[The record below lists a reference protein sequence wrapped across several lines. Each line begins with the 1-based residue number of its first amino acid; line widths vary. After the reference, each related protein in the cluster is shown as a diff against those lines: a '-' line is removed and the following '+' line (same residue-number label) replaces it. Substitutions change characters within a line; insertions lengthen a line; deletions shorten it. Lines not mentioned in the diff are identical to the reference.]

1 MRFEHFGRFAALLI
15 ERAGTDK
22 ETATMPIGDSTV
34 DMEGISLL
42 VTRAQRGDIE
52 ALEQL
57 LLRMHGPLR
66 RYLNRL
72 AGASAADDI
81 LQEVAFKVF
90 LKIKYLREPRV
101 FMAWAFRIATRL
113 AFVHLKKEKQWRELE
128 NDWEVTSSLAT
139 SSLGREGLGPGFL
152 ELVDQ
157 ASPASRAVL
166 LLHYQQ
172 HLSIEEA
179 AAILDIPVGTA
190 KSRLS
195 YGIAAIRK
203 YVKEKQ
209 ENE

>member
-1 MRFEHFGRFAALLI
+1 MVD
-15 ERAGTDK
+15 TDK
-22 ETATMPIGDSTV
+22 EASAVPTGGSTV
-34 DMEGISLL
+34 DTDGISLL
-42 VTRAQRGDIE
+42 VMRAQTGDG
-52 ALEQL
+52 AAFEQL

-66 RYLNRL
+66 QYLNNL
-72 AGASAADDI
+72 AGAAAADDI

-90 LKIKYLREPRV
+90 RNIKHLREPTV
-101 FMAWAFRIATRL
+101 FMAWTFRIATRV
-113 AFVHLKKEKQWRELE
+113 AFDHLKKAKQWRELE
-128 NDWEVTSSLAT
+128 NDPEVARSLAT
-139 SSLGREGLGPGFL
+139 SLSGREGLDESDFL
-152 ELVDQ
+152 ELVRH

-203 YVKEKQ
+203 YIKEKQ

>member
-1 MRFEHFGRFAALLI
+1 
-15 ERAGTDK
+15 
-22 ETATMPIGDSTV
+22 MPTGGSTV
-34 DMEGISLL
+34 DTDGISLL
-42 VTRAQRGDIE
+42 VTRAQTGDV
-52 ALEQL
+52 AAFEQL
-57 LLRMHGPLR
+57 LLRLHGPLR
-66 RYLNRL
+66 QYLNNL
-72 AGASAADDI
+72 AGAAAAADDI

-90 LKIKYLREPRV
+90 RKIKHLREPRV
-101 FMAWAFRIATRL
+101 FMAWTFRIATRV
-113 AFVHLKKEKQWRELE
+113 AFDHLKKAKQWRELE
-128 NDWEVTSSLAT
+128 NDPEVARSLAT
-139 SSLGREGLGPGFL
+139 SLSGREGLESDFL
-152 ELVDQ
+152 ELVSH

>member
-1 MRFEHFGRFAALLI
+1 
-15 ERAGTDK
+15 
-22 ETATMPIGDSTV
+22 MPTGGSTV
-34 DMEGISLL
+34 DIEGVSLL
-42 VTRAQRGDIE
+42 VTRAQSGDV
-52 ALEQL
+52 AAFEQL

-66 RYLNRL
+66 QYLNKL
-72 AGASAADDI
+72 AGAAAADDI

-90 LKIKYLREPRV
+90 RQIKHLREPRV
-101 FMAWAFRIATRL
+101 FMAWTFRIATRV
-113 AFVHLKKEKQWRELE
+113 AFVHLKKTKQWRELANE
-128 NDWEVTSSLAT
+128 PEVARSLTTSLSR
-139 SSLGREGLGPGFL
+139 REGLDQSNFL
-152 ELVDQ
+152 ELVSH

-179 AAILDIPVGTA
+179 ATILDIPVGTA

-203 YVKEKQ
+203 YIKEKQ

>member
-1 MRFEHFGRFAALLI
+1 VVD
-15 ERAGTDK
+15 TDEK
-22 ETATMPIGDSTV
+22 TIAMPTGDSTV
-34 DMEGISLL
+34 DSDGLSLL
-42 VTRAQRGDIE
+42 VTRAQTGDV
-52 ALEQL
+52 AAFEQL

-66 RYLNRL
+66 QYLNKL
-72 AGASAADDI
+72 AGTAAADDI

-90 LKIKYLREPRV
+90 RQVKHLRQPGV
-101 FMAWAFRIATRL
+101 FMAWTFRIATRV
-113 AFVHLKKEKQWRELE
+113 AFDHLKKARRWRELE
-128 NDWEVTSSLAT
+128 NDPAVARFPVTGLP
-139 SSLGREGLGPGFL
+139 GRESLESDFL
-152 ELVDQ
+152 DLVSH

-179 AAILDIPVGTA
+179 AVILDIPVGTV

>member
-1 MRFEHFGRFAALLI
+1 MVDTE
-15 ERAGTDK
+15 K
-22 ETATMPIGDSTV
+22 ETAIPAGESSV
-34 DMEGISLL
+34 DIDGISLL
-42 VTRAQRGDIE
+42 VIRAQTGDVA

-66 RYLNRL
+66 QYLNNL
-72 AGASAADDI
+72 AGAAAAEDI

-90 LKIKYLREPRV
+90 RKIKYLREPRV
-101 FMAWAFRIATRL
+101 FMAWTFRIATRA
-113 AFVHLKKEKQWRELE
+113 AFDHLKKAKQWRELE
-128 NDWEVTSSLAT
+128 NDPEVARSLAAN
-139 SSLGREGLGPGFL
+139 LPGREGLEFDFL
-152 ELVDQ
+152 ELVGH

-179 AAILDIPVGTA
+179 AAILDIPLGTA

-203 YVKEKQ
+203 YVKEK
-209 ENE
+209 

>member
-1 MRFEHFGRFAALLI
+1 MVP
-15 ERAGTDK
+15 TDK
-22 ETATMPIGDSTV
+22 ETAAIPIGGFVLDP
-34 DMEGISLL
+34 EGVGLL
-42 VTRAQRGDIE
+42 VVRAQAGDI
-52 ALEQL
+52 AAFEQL
-57 LLRMHGPLR
+57 LLYMQGPLR
-66 RYLNRL
+66 QYVNNL
-72 AGASAADDI
+72 ADEAAADDI
-81 LQEVAFKVF
+81 LQETAFKVF
-90 LKIKYLREPRV
+90 RRIKHLREPRV
-101 FMAWAFRIATRL
+101 FMAWTFRIATRV
-113 AFVHLKKEKQWRELE
+113 AFDHLKKMRQWRELE
-128 NDWEVTSSLAT
+128 NDPEVARSLAT
-139 SSLGREGLGPGFL
+139 SLSGRGGVDSDFL
-152 ELVDQ
+152 ELVGQ

>member
-1 MRFEHFGRFAALLI
+1 
-15 ERAGTDK
+15 
-22 ETATMPIGDSTV
+22 MPTGGSTV
-34 DMEGISLL
+34 DIEGVSLL
-42 VTRAQRGDIE
+42 VTRAQSGDV
-52 ALEQL
+52 AAFEQL

-66 RYLNRL
+66 QYVNKL
-72 AGASAADDI
+72 AGAAAAEDI

-90 LKIKYLREPRV
+90 RRIGHLREPRV
-101 FMAWAFRIATRL
+101 FMAWVFRIATRA
-113 AFVHLKKEKQWRELE
+113 AFVHLQKAKQWRELE
-128 NDWEVTSSLAT
+128 NDPEVARSLAT
-139 SSLGREGLGPGFL
+139 SLSEREGLQLDFL
-152 ELVDQ
+152 KLVGRT
-157 ASPASRAVL
+157 SPASRAVL

>member
-1 MRFEHFGRFAALLI
+1 VVD
-15 ERAGTDK
+15 TDK
-22 ETATMPIGDSTV
+22 ETAAMPPGGSTV
-34 DMEGISLL
+34 DTDGVSLL
-42 VTRAQRGDIE
+42 VTRAQSGDVAAFE
-52 ALEQL
+52 GL

-66 RYLNRL
+66 QYLNNL
-72 AGASAADDI
+72 AGAVAADDI

-90 LKIKYLREPRV
+90 RQIKHLREPRV
-101 FMAWAFRIATRL
+101 FMAWTFRIATRV
-113 AFVHLKKEKQWRELE
+113 AFAHLKKAKQWREIE
-128 NDWEVTSSLAT
+128 NDQELARSPAT
-139 SSLGREGLGPGFL
+139 SLSGREGLESDFL
-152 ELVDQ
+152 ELVSH

-172 HLSIEEA
+172 DLSIEEA

-203 YVKEKQ
+203 FVKEKQ

>member
-1 MRFEHFGRFAALLI
+1 MRPGGSNVDRE
-15 ERAGTDK
+15 
-22 ETATMPIGDSTV
+22 GD
-34 DMEGISLL
+34 SLL
-42 VTRAQRGDIE
+42 VLRAQSGDV
-52 ALEQL
+52 AAFEQL
-57 LLRMHGPLR
+57 LLRMHGALR
-66 RYLNRL
+66 PYLNNL
-72 AGASAADDI
+72 AGVAAADDI

-90 LKIKYLREPRV
+90 RQLKHLREPRV
-101 FMAWAFRIATRL
+101 FMAWTFRIATRL
-113 AFVHLKKEKQWRELE
+113 TFVHLKKAKQWRELE
-128 NDWEVTSSLAT
+128 NDLEVARSLPTSLSG
-139 SSLGREGLGPGFL
+139 SEGLDSDLL
-152 ELVDQ
+152 ELVSH

>member
-1 MRFEHFGRFAALLI
+1 VVD
-15 ERAGTDK
+15 TDQ
-22 ETATMPIGDSTV
+22 ETAAMPTAGSTV
-34 DMEGISLL
+34 DIEGVNLL
-42 VTRAQRGDIE
+42 VTRAQSGDV
-52 ALEQL
+52 AAFEQL
-57 LLRMHGPLR
+57 LLCMHDPLR
-66 RYLNRL
+66 QYLNNL
-72 AGASAADDI
+72 AGAAAADDI

-90 LKIKYLREPRV
+90 RKIKHLREPRV
-101 FMAWAFRIATRL
+101 FMAWTFRIATRA
-113 AFVHLKKEKQWRELE
+113 AFDHLKKAKQWRELE
-128 NDWEVTSSLAT
+128 NDPDVARSLAA
-139 SSLGREGLGPGFL
+139 SLSGREGIEADFL
-152 ELVDQ
+152 ELVSH

>member
-1 MRFEHFGRFAALLI
+1 VVD
-15 ERAGTDK
+15 TDK
-22 ETATMPIGDSTV
+22 ETDAMPTGGSTV
-34 DMEGISLL
+34 DTDGLSLL
-42 VTRAQRGDIE
+42 VTRAQTGDVV
-52 ALEQL
+52 AFEQL

-66 RYLNRL
+66 QYLNNL
-72 AGASAADDI
+72 AGAAAADDI

-90 LKIKYLREPRV
+90 RQIKHLREPRV
-101 FMAWAFRIATRL
+101 FMAWTFRIATRV
-113 AFVHLKKEKQWRELE
+113 AFDHLKKAKQWRELE
-128 NDWEVTSSLAT
+128 NDPAVARSLAT
-139 SSLGREGLGPGFL
+139 SLSGSESLESDFL
-152 ELVDQ
+152 ELVSH

-179 AAILDIPVGTA
+179 AAILDIAVGTV